1 MYFRR
6 YSTNSDTLKEWARQ
20 LNVINKANYQLY
32 PTVESTL
39 NHWRN
44 ILNQNIGTN
53 TFDFNGDADSTI
65 YSWQEKLNGIYNR

>member
-20 LNVINKANYQLY
+20 LNVVNKGNYQLY

-39 NHWRN
+39 SHWEN
-44 ILNQNIGTN
+44 ILNSAVGVN
-53 TFDFNGDADSTI
+53 TFDLSNNADSTI
-65 YSWQEKLNGIYNR
+65 NNWKEKLNGIYNK